1 MEWLRPASSM
11 NHAKRTFCVCHMS
24 EPTRGRSSVVSGPE
38 APWGMVRPFTT
49 RDLSTR
55 RRPCVCVPM
64 TSSRPIATDRV
75 RAIDRSG
82 RVLDRAIDRSISI
95 DRASL
100 ADAAHSIRAHGDDAC
115 GACGATGRT
124 HEAGGDVAT
133 GEHRVASGCRRHKPS
148 ERRQKPSEFIHSFIH

>member
-1 MEWLRPASSM
+1 MGHGSTVHDQGLE
-11 NHAKRTFCVCHMS
+11 HA
-24 EPTRGRSSVVSGPE
+24 PP
-38 APWGMVRPFTT
+38 
-49 RDLSTR
+49 
-55 RRPCVCVPM
+55 PM
-64 TSSRPIATDRV
+64 RMRAHDVIATDR
-75 RAIDRSG
+75 DRSNS
-82 RVLDRAIDRSISI
+82 RDRSIGSIDKVECSIDKVDRSISI

-148 ERRQKPSEFIHSFIH
+148 ERRQKPSEFIHSFIHSLIVARDLISDGRTTTTDEDGDGDGGGCVGGVMS